1 MSIYEYLNNYSMRKS
16 YKGKA
21 CYKLVLLGE
30 ATYRSIL
37 IPSVGKTSLM
47 RSYVEGHFQESY
59 KTTIGADFLVKQI
72 ELDKKE
78 LAL

>member
-1 MSIYEYLNNYSMRKS
+1 MLLSIYEYLNNYSMRKS

-30 ATYRSIL
+30 AT
-37 IPSVGKTSLM
+37 VGKTSLM